1 MSAQPSLF
9 DRIVIDMPPSEVA
22 IAEAMRSAIERYR
35 AERPPVDANHTVPG
49 KNPVSQDA
57 ARRALGKSGAA
68 RVQIYNI
75 IKDTPNGLT
84 ADETRQLISLPFNS
98 VSARICDLAAEG
110 WLTDSGRRRE
120 TSTGAMATVW
130 VVAND

>member
-1 MSAQPSLF
+1 MSEQLSLF
-9 DRIVIDMPPSEVA
+9 ERIVRDSPPDAVA
-22 IAEAMRSAIERYR
+22 VAEAMRNAIERYR
-35 AERPPVDANHTVPG
+35 AERRPLDANHTVPG

-68 RVQIYNI
+68 RVRIYNI

-84 ADETRQLISLPFNS
+84 ADETRQLINLPFNS